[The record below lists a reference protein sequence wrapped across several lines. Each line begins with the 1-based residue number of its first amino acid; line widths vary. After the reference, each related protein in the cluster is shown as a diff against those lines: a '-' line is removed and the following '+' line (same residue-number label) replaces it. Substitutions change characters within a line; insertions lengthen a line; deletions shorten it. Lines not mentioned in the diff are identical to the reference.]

1 MKRVRLEGLV
11 TVLDCGTFLADYASR
26 APLMARPELGEGGNL
41 RPVVDLLVE
50 QLECADYV
58 LLNKTD
64 LLEEGQLDELRPIVA
79 SLNPFATVRPGHA
92 APCHTLGSPYT
103 QQLRC
108 SSAWEAASRQACQS
122 ASMRASPNN
131 AVKEEDATNCRS
143 FEMTDPSSP
152 CLQ

>member
-1 MKRVRLEGLV
+1 MAATLTTRRLVLENSGVAEPHAIRDRFADATAAGHPLMKRVRLEGLV

-79 SLNPFATVRPGHA
+79 SLNPFATVRPLRA
-92 APCHTLGSPYT
+92 APCPALGSPDT
-103 QQLRC
+103 
-108 SSAWEAASRQACQS
+108 
-122 ASMRASPNN
+122 
-131 AVKEEDATNCRS
+131 
-143 FEMTDPSSP
+143 
-152 CLQ
+152 